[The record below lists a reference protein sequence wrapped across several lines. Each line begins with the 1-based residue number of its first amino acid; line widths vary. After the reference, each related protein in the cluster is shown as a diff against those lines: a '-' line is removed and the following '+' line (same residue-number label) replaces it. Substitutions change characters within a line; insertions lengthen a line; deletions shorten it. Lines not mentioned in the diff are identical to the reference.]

1 MVCLL
6 PHAPVSLT
14 QTPTWTHTH
23 TQERK
28 IVEHREAV
36 FGDAGRIS
44 RHYAL
49 CMDEKHSKTI
59 NDQSLLFPW
68 ASPPSIHE
76 PAAMPYWP
84 GVARRPVSTLA
95 HRLTVIHFAPSGLA
109 SSTLMQ
115 NISCCAPHPASGVT
129 RACQITLRGNPCA
142 LALSGR
148 AVNSTKRLHSHT
160 LHHCNWIHYTSSGIH
175 HEQT

>member
-1 MVCLL
+1 MWGDQGQTWRTLH
-6 PHAPVSLT
+6 PPNAPNAHATS
-14 QTPTWTHTH
+14 
-23 TQERK
+23 
-28 IVEHREAV
+28 VE
-36 FGDAGRIS
+36 
-44 RHYAL
+44 
-49 CMDEKHSKTI
+49 
-59 NDQSLLFPW
+59 PW